1 MNEKITLCGDNC
13 FACPRYMAQRDEEL
27 KAVAELWCRVGWRDN
42 VVPAGEM
49 RCTGCSSHK
58 QCTYHLVECIA
69 EHKVQKCNQCS
80 DYPCQK
86 ISDMLARSEQY
97 QKKAEEVCSLAEYR
111 QLEAAFFDKKRNLE
125 K

>member
-13 FACPRYMAQRDEEL
+13 FACPRYMAKSDEEL
-27 KAVAELWCRVGWRDN
+27 KAVAELWRRVGWRDKE
-42 VVPAGEM
+42 VPAEEM
-49 RCTGCSSHK
+49 RCAGCSSHK
-58 QCTYHLVECIA
+58 QCTYQLVECIA

-86 ISDMLARSEQY
+86 ISDMLVRSELY
-97 QKKAEEVCSLAEYR
+97 QKKAEEVCSVAEYR
-111 QLEAAFFDKKRNLE
+111 QLESAFFDKKRNME